1 MVDNRSR
8 SVAQGQHAR
17 KRGNFVA
24 EQQRVVG
31 IDLGT
36 TNSLIAFMQGDAP
49 IVIPGEDGSP
59 IVPSVVAFDQETASG
74 FSVGNAARGVLLT
87 HSANAVYSVKRLMGR
102 DLTDI
107 QDELKLFPFQLA
119 EGLQPGEVLKLNIGG
134 LTLTPP
140 EVSAY
145 ILLQLK
151 RNAERFFG
159 VEVTKAVITVPA
171 YFNDAQRQAT
181 KDAGRIAGL
190 DVLRL
195 VNEPT
200 AAALA
205 YGLDKNPDGSAK
217 DGIIAVYDFGGG
229 TFDISILK
237 LHEGIFEVIATG
249 GDTHL
254 GGDDID
260 NLLTAVALD
269 DIRGDLGLDI
279 STNPEVVQQLRK
291 AVIEAKI
298 ALSDAESTRILLE
311 IPAGTGKS
319 QIPSGDDN
327 KELNTKAG
335 APPLSAVERVD
346 SEMWEGKNSGPTQ
359 PTHYA
364 REITRAQYE
373 QLIAPIIA
381 RTAAPVK
388 QALRDAGFTAAD
400 IDEVVMVGGSTRIPA
415 VRKLVTELFDL
426 EARGRK
432 LHTELNPDE
441 VVALGAAVQAQ
452 ILSGEYS
459 SATDDLLLLDVTPL
473 SLGIEALGGVVAKII
488 QRNSTIPASA
498 TEHFTTGVDGQTNVA
513 IHVLQGERELA
524 KDCRSLA
531 RFDLKG
537 IPPMVAGL
545 PRIEVKFLIDAN
557 GILHVSAREQRSGQ
571 EAAVE
576 VKPTY
581 GLTDEQVEAMILE
594 SFDNAEEDITA
605 RQVIEAKNEAE
616 TIMTAVEKGEKTP
629 AWQQLTFDEHAAIK
643 AAASELK
650 QAVIGGDYKVIR
662 KGIDQLDKKTRRFA
676 EIMMDSAVTGA
687 LGGKTMAAAG
697 ADLAASQQGAAPSAP
712 HAFAKA
718 EVSEATPAPD
728 PFADAEADLET
739 PGESTED

>member
-1 MVDNRSR
+1 MPD
-8 SVAQGQHAR
+8 QP
-17 KRGNFVA
+17 
-24 EQQRVVG
+24 QRPTAPVVG

-36 TNSLIAFMQGDAP
+36 TNSLVAFMEGATP
-49 IVIPGEDGSP
+49 AVIPGEDGTP
-59 IVPSVVAFDQETASG
+59 IVPSVVAFDQDTPNG
-74 FSVGNAARGVLLT
+74 FAVGNAARNVLLT
-87 HSANAVYSVKRLMGR
+87 NSANAVYSVKRLMGR
-102 DLTDI
+102 DLADV
-107 QDELKLFPFQLA
+107 QPELAHFPFHLA
-119 EGLQPGEVLKLNIGG
+119 PDLKPGEVLKLNVGG

-140 EVSAY
+140 EISAY

-151 RNAERFFG
+151 KNAERFFG
-159 VEVTKAVITVPA
+159 AEVTKAVITVPA

-205 YGLDKNPDGSAK
+205 YGLDKQTAESPNGTDR
-217 DGIIAVYDFGGG
+217 IIAVYDFGGG

-237 LHEGIFEVIATG
+237 LHDGIFEVIATG

-260 NLLTAVALD
+260 LLLTAVALD
-269 DIRGDLGLDI
+269 DIRGDLSVDV
-279 STNPEVVQQLRK
+279 TQNPEVIQQLRK
-291 AVIEAKI
+291 SVIDAKI
-298 ALSDAESTRILLE
+298 ALSNADSTRLAITL
-311 IPAGTGKS
+311 P
-319 QIPSGDDN
+319 D
-327 KELNTKAG
+327 G
-335 APPLSAVERVD
+335 AL
-346 SEMWEGKNSGPTQ
+346 
-359 PTHYA
+359 YA

-373 QLIAPIIA
+373 QLIAPIIQ

-388 QALRDAGFTAAD
+388 QALKDAQLTPEQ

-415 VRKLVTELFDL
+415 VRALVTQLFDL
-426 EARGRK
+426 EARNRK

-452 ILSGEYS
+452 ILSGTENA
-459 SATDDLLLLDVTPL
+459 ATNDLLLLDVTPL

-571 EAAVE
+571 EAQVE

-581 GLTDEQVEAMILE
+581 GLTDEQVETMILD
-594 SFDNAEEDITA
+594 SFDYAETDFEA
-605 RQVIEAKNEAE
+605 RQLIEVRLEADNILDKVQKAE
-616 TIMTAVEKGEKTP
+616 SSP
-629 AWQQLTFDEHAAIK
+629 AWRLLTADEIAAI
-643 AAASELK
+643 AAAVTELTTTK
-650 QAVIGGDYKVIR
+650 AGNDLAQIRASITGLDHATRNLAEKMMEAAV
-662 KGIDQLDKKTRRFA
+662 
-676 EIMMDSAVTGA
+676 SGA
-687 LGGKTMAAAG
+687 MRGKTMQT
-697 ADLAASQQGAAPSAP
+697 ASDELDRSGDPEIHAP
-712 HAFAKA
+712 HPFAKA
-718 EVSEATPAPD
+718 EFDDSTKINPTSEQQ
-728 PFADAEADLET
+728 AE
-739 PGESTED
+739 PGQNPEEDQK

>member
-1 MVDNRSR
+1 M
-8 SVAQGQHAR
+8 AAP
-17 KRGNFVA
+17 
-24 EQQRVVG
+24 VVG

-36 TNSLIAFMQGDAP
+36 TNSLIAFMQGDTPA
-49 IVIPGEDGSP
+49 VIPGEDGTP
-59 IVPSVVAFDQETASG
+59 IVPSVVAFDQDTPNG
-74 FSVGNAARGVLLT
+74 FAVGNAARNVLLT
-87 HSANAVYSVKRLMGR
+87 NSANAVYSVKRLMGR
-102 DLTDI
+102 DLADV
-107 QDELKLFPFQLA
+107 QPELAHFPFHLA
-119 EGLQPGEVLKLNIGG
+119 PDLKPGEVLKLNVGG

-140 EVSAY
+140 EISAY

-151 RNAERFFG
+151 KNAERFFG
-159 VEVTKAVITVPA
+159 AEVTKAVITVPA

-205 YGLDKNPDGSAK
+205 YGLDKKK

-237 LHEGIFEVIATG
+237 LHDGIFEVIATG

-260 NLLTAVALD
+260 ILLTAVALD
-269 DIRGDLGLDI
+269 DIRGDLGIDV
-279 STNPEVVQQLRK
+279 TQNPEVIQQLRK
-291 AVIEAKI
+291 SVIDAKI
-298 ALSDAESTRILLE
+298 ALSNADSTRLAITL
-311 IPAGTGKS
+311 P
-319 QIPSGDDN
+319 D
-327 KELNTKAG
+327 G
-335 APPLSAVERVD
+335 AL
-346 SEMWEGKNSGPTQ
+346 
-359 PTHYA
+359 YA

-373 QLIAPIIA
+373 QLIAPIIQ

-388 QALRDAGFTAAD
+388 QALKDAQLTPEQ

-415 VRKLVTELFDL
+415 VRALVTQLFDL
-426 EARGRK
+426 EARNRK

-452 ILSGEYS
+452 ILSGTENA
-459 SATDDLLLLDVTPL
+459 ATNDLLLLDVTPL

-571 EAAVE
+571 EAQVE

-581 GLTDEQVEAMILE
+581 GLTDEQVETMILE
-594 SFDNAEEDITA
+594 SFDHAESDITA
-605 RQVIEAKNEAE
+605 RQLIEARNEAQ
-616 TIMTAVEKGEKTP
+616 TILDAVAKGETSA
-629 AWQQLTFDEHAAIK
+629 AWQQLTMAEHASIESHAN
-643 AAASELK
+643 ELRRIM
-650 QAVIGGDYKVIR
+650 QGDDYKAVREAIEY
-662 KGIDQLDKKTRRFA
+662 LDKATRRFA
-676 EIMMDSAVTGA
+676 ELMMDAAVTGA

-697 ADLAASQQGAAPSAP
+697 ESLAANQQGATPTAP

-718 EVSEATPAPD
+718 EVQSSAPAND
-728 PFADAEADLET
+728 LERAEANPET